1 MENKSH
7 AIAAGVFVLVMLAM
21 LAGLVLWLTRD
32 SANYKEYELSTPD
45 GVSGLQPQAAVRY
58 KGVAVGKVTRIG
70 FDPKAKGNVLIR
82 LAVNEQTPISANTFA
97 MLNYQGVTGLAH
109 VLLDDA
115 DKPLPPLPPGPS
127 GLPRLP
133 LRSSP
138 VSQIAEQAPLILH
151 QIEENTR
158 RLNQLLGDENQL
170 LIRNAIDQIGQTA
183 GQLRTLTAHVDGILM
198 QRIDPALAGL
208 PATLSAVQ
216 QAGSGVAA
224 LAQEARQTTERLNAA
239 GGAIDQITLGTQAFA
254 RAAEQFGGSTL
265 PRINRATE
273 ESARTARQLG
283 RVAGNISDNPQ
294 VLLFGP
300 GRAPP
305 GPGEPGFTAPAAA
318 IGAQP

>member
-1 MENKSH
+1 MCC
-7 AIAAGVFVLVMLAM
+7 
-21 LAGLVLWLTRD
+21 
-32 SANYKEYELSTPD
+32 ST
-45 GVSGLQPQAAVRY
+45 
-58 KGVAVGKVTRIG
+58 
-70 FDPKAKGNVLIR
+70 
-82 LAVNEQTPISANTFA
+82 TPTSRW
-97 MLNYQGVTGLAH
+97 
-109 VLLDDA
+109 
-115 DKPLPPLPPGPS
+115 PPLPPGPS

-224 LAQEARQTTERLNAA
+224 LGA
-239 GGAIDQITLGTQAFA
+239 GGPPDQ
-254 RAAEQFGGSTL
+254 
-265 PRINRATE
+265 P
-273 ESARTARQLG
+273 SA
-283 RVAGNISDNPQ
+283 
-294 VLLFGP
+294 
-300 GRAPP
+300 
-305 GPGEPGFTAPAAA
+305 
-318 IGAQP
+318 

>member
-32 SANYKEYELSTPD
+32 NAHYQEYELSTSD

-82 LAVNEQTPISANTFA
+82 IAVNTQTPVSANTFA
-97 MLNYQGVTGLAH
+97 MLNYQGVTGIAH

-115 DKPLPPLPPGPS
+115 DKPQPPLPPGAS

-138 VSQIAEQAPLILH
+138 VSQIAEQAPVILR

-183 GQLRTLTAHVDGILM
+183 GKLRTLTAHVDDILM

-208 PATLSAVQ
+208 PATLTAVQ
-216 QAGSGVAA
+216 QAGNGVAT
-224 LAQEARQTTERLNAA
+224 LAQQARQTTERLNAA
-239 GGAIDQITLGTQAFA
+239 GGAIDQVTQGTQAFA

-300 GRAPP
+300 GRTPP
-305 GPGEPGFTAPAAA
+305 GPGEPGFTAPAATQ
-318 IGAQP
+318 GAQP

>member
-32 SANYKEYELSTPD
+32 NANYKQYELSTPD

-82 LAVNEQTPISANTFA
+82 IAVNEQTPISAKTYA
-97 MLNYQGVTGLAH
+97 MLNFQGVTGLAH

-115 DKPLPPLPPGPS
+115 DKPQPPLPPGAS

-138 VSQIAEQAPLILH
+138 VAQIAEQAPIILH

-170 LIRNAIDQIGQTA
+170 LVRNAIDQIGLTA
-183 GQLRTLTAHVDGILM
+183 GQLRTLTTHVDGILM

-216 QAGSGVAA
+216 QAGNGVAA
-224 LAQEARQTTERLNAA
+224 LAQEARQTTARLNAA
-239 GGAIDQITLGTQAFA
+239 GGAVDQITQGTQSFT
-254 RAAEQFGGSTL
+254 RAVEQFGGSTL

-318 IGAQP
+318 LGAQP